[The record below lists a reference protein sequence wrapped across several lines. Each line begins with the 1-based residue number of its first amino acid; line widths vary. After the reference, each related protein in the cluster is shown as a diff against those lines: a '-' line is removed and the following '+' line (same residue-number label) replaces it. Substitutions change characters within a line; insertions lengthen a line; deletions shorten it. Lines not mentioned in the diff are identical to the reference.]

1 MFKFKDILAF
11 ILGAGIFSFGI
22 YFLVIPFHFYE
33 GGATGIT
40 LITYYLLKAELKRNT
55 DGTYTLTRLDGSVMK
70 IVVDNKW
77 VKIPKELTF
86 NLVYKTSK

>member
-1 MFKFKDILAF
+1 MFKFKDILAI

-40 LITYYLLKAELKRNT
+40 LITYYLF
-55 DGTYTLTRLDGSVMK
+55 
-70 IVVDNKW
+70 
-77 VKIPKELTF
+77 KIPVSIM
-86 NLVYKTSK
+86 NLLINIPLFIRVEGHFCLDTPQPPLPSLHL

>member
-1 MFKFKDILAF
+1 MFKFKDILAI

-40 LITYYLLKAELKRNT
+40 LITYYLF
-55 DGTYTLTRLDGSVMK
+55 
-70 IVVDNKW
+70 
-77 VKIPKELTF
+77 KIPVSIMNLLINIPLFILAWKPRKSPVSSGKEISCPA
-86 NLVYKTSK
+86 VSKPE

>member
-1 MFKFKDILAF
+1 MFKFKDILAI

-40 LITYYLLKAELKRNT
+40 LITYYLF
-55 DGTYTLTRLDGSVMK
+55 
-70 IVVDNKW
+70 
-77 VKIPKELTF
+77 KIPVSLMNLLINIPLFVLAWKLLGKKSLYLRLTGDF
-86 NLVYKTSK
+86 LGFGMDGDF

>member
-1 MFKFKDILAF
+1 MFKFKDILAI

-40 LITYYLLKAELKRNT
+40 LITYYLFKSPRIPHELADQYPSFHSGLET
-55 DGTYTLTRLDGSVMK
+55 AGQEISLPELTGDFLGFRLDG
-70 IVVDNKW
+70 D
-77 VKIPKELTF
+77 F
-86 NLVYKTSK
+86 

>member
-1 MFKFKDILAF
+1 MFKFKDILAI

-40 LITYYLLKAELKRNT
+40 LITYYLLK
-55 DGTYTLTRLDGSVMK
+55 
-70 IVVDNKW
+70 
-77 VKIPKELTF
+77 IPVSLM
-86 NLVYKTSK
+86 NLLINIPLLSHASQPPLPPLYFYSL